1 MYEKSSITFL
11 PAIVDTHS
19 ELCYQFHPSVPQA
32 MDAIAGGKHSG
43 SRPPRSYSLGLSGF
57 VLIYDGLYSSER
69 EELVGQLAG

>member
-32 MDAIAGGKHSG
+32 MEQAQDAIAGGKHSG
-43 SRPPRSYSLGLSGF
+43 SRPPRRYSLGLSGF
-57 VLIYDGLYSSER
+57 VLIYDGLYIYI
-69 EELVGQLAG
+69 